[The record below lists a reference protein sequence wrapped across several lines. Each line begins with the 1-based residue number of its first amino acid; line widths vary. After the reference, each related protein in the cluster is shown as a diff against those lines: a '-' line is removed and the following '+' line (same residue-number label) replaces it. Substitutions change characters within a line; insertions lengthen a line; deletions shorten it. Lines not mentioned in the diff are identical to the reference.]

1 MKFSPYYL
9 FLLLILFLGC
19 NTKNEIKSQ
28 FTSLKPQET
37 NIFFQNNLTEAK
49 NSNVLLY
56 EYFYNGGGV
65 AISDFNGDEK
75 LDIYLS
81 SNMEENKLYLNRGN
95 FKFEDIS
102 DISNTKGINGPWK
115 TGVTAVDIN
124 SDGRMDIYVCYS
136 GKVKDE
142 RRKNQLFLNMGNNE
156 DGTPIFTEVA
166 GLYGLDS
173 GAYSNQGYFFDYD
186 KDGDLDML
194 LLITT
199 LTLYLYLEC
208 LKQKFY

>member
-1 MKFSPYYL
+1 
-9 FLLLILFLGC
+9 
-19 NTKNEIKSQ
+19 
-28 FTSLKPQET
+28 
-37 NIFFQNNLTEAK
+37 
-49 NSNVLLY
+49 
-56 EYFYNGGGV
+56 
-65 AISDFNGDEK
+65 
-75 LDIYLS
+75 
-81 SNMEENKLYLNRGN
+81 MEENKLYLNRGN

-173 GAYSNQGYFFDYD
+173 AAYSNQGYFFDYD

-194 LLITT
+194 LLNHNPNSLPVLGVPKTKVLLKEDQP
-199 LTLYLYLEC
+199 LTGLRLYE
-208 LKQKFY
+208 QRER